1 MALRELRPT
10 WYVTYILNLLNR
22 DGHDECT
29 SWHRWGEG
37 HESDVKKKKKKKHW
51 QFPAHIFDLVEHYES
66 VLKTR
71 SCVLKLIY

>member
-1 MALRELRPT
+1 MALRELWPT

-37 HESDVKKKKKKKHW
+37 HELDVIKKKKKRNIGSL
-51 QFPAHIFDLVEHYES
+51 PLTY
-66 VLKTR
+66 
-71 SCVLKLIY
+71 LIL

>member
-1 MALRELRPT
+1 MVMMSALAGIGGGRAMSQML
-10 WYVTYILNLLNR
+10 
-22 DGHDECT
+22 
-29 SWHRWGEG
+29 
-37 HESDVKKKKKKKHW
+37 KKKKKKKHW

>member
-1 MALRELRPT
+1 MMSALAGIGGGRAMSQML
-10 WYVTYILNLLNR
+10 
-22 DGHDECT
+22 
-29 SWHRWGEG
+29 
-37 HESDVKKKKKKKHW
+37 KKKKKKKYW